1 MLVMNG
7 QGHELYVQSHYLT
20 ATSHILFSFIAIV
33 FYVIQ
38 NMEVSSPPG
47 TVIGSIQQEWSILT
61 PQFNI
66 KNAAGDTVLKIEG
79 PICTFSICGDVEFK
93 VGLLCFYLMDCSLF
107 YWQGVLKESI
117 SDHCFSF

>member
-1 MLVMNG
+1 MNG
-7 QGHELYVQSHYLT
+7 EGHELHMQSHYLT
-20 ATSHILFSFIAIV
+20 ATSHILISFITVV
-33 FYVIQ
+33 FYVTK

-93 VGLLCFYLMDCSLF
+93 VGWLCFYLTDCNLF
-107 YWQGVLKESI
+107 YWQGVAKGSI
-117 SDHCFSF
+117 NDHCFRF

>member
-1 MLVMNG
+1 MNG
-7 QGHELYVQSHYLT
+7 QGHELHMQSHYLT
-20 ATSHILFSFIAIV
+20 ATSRILFSFIAVV
-33 FYVIQ
+33 FYVIK

-79 PICTFSICGDVEFK
+79 PFCTFSICGDVEFK
-93 VGLLCFYLMDCSLF
+93 VGLLCFYLIDFSLF
-107 YWQGVLKESI
+107 YWRGVLKQSI
-117 SDHCFSF
+117 SDHCFRF

>member
-1 MLVMNG
+1 M
-7 QGHELYVQSHYLT
+7 QSHYLT
-20 ATSHILFSFIAIV
+20 ATSHILFSFIAVV
-33 FYVIQ
+33 FYVIK

-93 VGLLCFYLMDCSLF
+93 VGFFFLCFCLMDCSLF
-107 YWQGVLKESI
+107 YSQGVLKESI
-117 SDHCFSF
+117 SDHRLSF

>member
-1 MLVMNG
+1 MNG
-7 QGHELYVQSHYLT
+7 QSHELHMQSYYLT
-20 ATSHILFSFIAIV
+20 ATSHIFFSFIAVV
-33 FYVIQ
+33 FYVIK

-47 TVIGSIQQEWSILT
+47 TVVGSIQQEWSILT
-61 PQFNI
+61 PQFSI

-93 VGLLCFYLMDCSLF
+93 VGLLCFYLMDYSQF

-117 SDHCFSF
+117 NDHFLSF

>member
-1 MLVMNG
+1 MLVRNG
-7 QGHELYVQSHYLT
+7 QGHEMHMQSHYLT
-20 ATSHILFSFIAIV
+20 ATSHILFSFIGVV

-61 PQFNI
+61 PQFKI

-93 VGLLCFYLMDCSLF
+93 VGLLCSYLMDCSLF
-107 YWQGVLKESI
+107 YWQGVLKEGI
-117 SDHCFSF
+117 SDHCISF

>member
-1 MLVMNG
+1 MSVMIG
-7 QGHELYVQSHYLT
+7 QGHELYMQSRYLS
-20 ATSHILFSFIAIV
+20 ATSCTLFSFIAVV

-93 VGLLCFYLMDCSLF
+93 VGWLCFYLMDCSLF
-107 YWQGVLKESI
+107 YWRGVLKESI
-117 SDHCFSF
+117 VLVFNV